1 MATYKVNGMTCG
13 GCVKAVEN
21 AMRRAAPQ
29 ARAAVAL
36 DTGTLAVEGAEEEIV
51 RRAVE
56 DAGFVFA
63 GRA

>member
-1 MATYKVNGMTCG
+1 MATYKVDGMTCG

-21 AMRRAAPQ
+21 AVRRAAPQ
-29 ARAAVAL
+29 ARVTVTL
-36 DTGTLAVEGAEEEIV
+36 ESGTLAVEDAPEAVV

>member
-1 MATYKVNGMTCG
+1 MATYKVGGMTCG

-21 AMRRAAPQ
+21 TMRRAAPHAQ
-29 ARAAVAL
+29 LVVKL
-36 DTGTLAVEGAEEEIV
+36 ETGTLAVDGVAEEIV

>member
-1 MATYKVNGMTCG
+1 MVTYKVNGMTCG

-29 ARAAVAL
+29 ARVAVAL

-63 GRA
+63 GSA

>member
-1 MATYKVNGMTCG
+1 MASYKVGGMTCG

-21 AMRRAAPQ
+21 AVRRAAPQ
-29 ARAAVAL
+29 ARVAIAL